1 MGRDSERFSSS
12 PERVLLPSRKAF
24 FVPRI
29 MFHREKI
36 EYEDLNS
43 RAQENYNYHK
53 LSAVLADYGYTTLR
67 LSDDWQS
74 ADCIAVHRDG
84 SSIKIQLKGRFVL
97 NKDYMGKDLWVSFPT
112 KNHDGWYLYP
122 HDEVIQELKN
132 NRESFKS
139 IDWFEKEGAYHVAS
153 LSSALSDLMQKYK
166 I

>member
-1 MGRDSERFSSS
+1 
-12 PERVLLPSRKAF
+12 
-24 FVPRI
+24 
-29 MFHREKI
+29 MFHRNKI
-36 EYEDLNS
+36 EYKDLNS

-97 NKDYMGKDLWVSFPT
+97 NKDYMNKDLWVSFPA
-112 KNHDGWYLYP
+112 KNRDGWYLYP
-122 HDEVIQELKN
+122 HDELISELDQNKD
-132 NRESFKS
+132 SFKF
-139 IDWFEKEGAYHVAS
+139 IDWFKKEGTY
-153 LSSALSDLMQKYK
+153 SSATLSAALSNVLQKYK